1 MMVKSGPTAT
11 IAATRTPG
19 LGRLDAWVPIA
30 GFLALAIPTGFS
42 LAAQEWNRDSGAHG
56 PIVLAIGGWLIWR
69 QWGALKETASAGSWP
84 IMIGLLLLSLPVYMF
99 GRAYDFLTLEAGGL
113 YGAGLAVLQ
122 SRFGL
127 VALRKIWFPLLYL
140 AFAIPA
146 PHSLM
151 DSLTA
156 PLKEFVSHIATS
168 GLAALGM
175 PVARQGVTIFVA
187 QYQLLVEDA
196 CSGMNS
202 LIGLTAISLLYVY
215 LARGPSILY
224 SLVLTCLAIPVAI
237 AANVIRV
244 ALLVIVTYLFGDEVG
259 QSFIH
264 FAAGILLFL
273 TALLLVFALDK
284 GLQSLA
290 SLSVIRRRPT

>member
-1 MMVKSGPTAT
+1 MAKSGPTAA
-11 IAATRTPG
+11 IATPRSSS
-19 LGRLDAWVPIA
+19 LGRPEVWALIG
-30 GFLALAIPTGFS
+30 GFLALAAPTGAS

-56 PIVLAIGGWLIWR
+56 PIVLALGGWLIWR
-69 QWGALKETASAGSWP
+69 QWAALQAGAAPGNWLITL
-84 IMIGLLLLSLPVYMF
+84 GLLLVSLPVYVF

-113 YGAGLAVLQ
+113 FGAGLAALQ

-127 VALRKIWFPLLYL
+127 MGLRKIWFPLLFI
-140 AFAIPA
+140 AFAVPA

-156 PLKEFVSHIATS
+156 PLKEFVSHVATS

-175 PVARQGVTIFVA
+175 PVGRQGVTIFVA

-202 LIGLTAISLLYVY
+202 LVGLTAISLLYVY
-215 LARGPSILY
+215 LARGPSIVY
-224 SLVLTCLAIPVAI
+224 SIVLTCLAIPIAI
-237 AANVIRV
+237 AANIVRV
-244 ALLVIVTYLFGDEVG
+244 ALLVIVTYLFGDDVG

-264 FAAGILLFL
+264 FAAGILLFS
-273 TALLLVFALDK
+273 TALLLVFSLDK
-284 GLQSLA
+284 GLHYLA
-290 SLSVIRRRPT
+290 SLMRRRSS